1 MHEFR
6 MQWPYCQSSGTN
18 FPPRVFPLNFDSRV
32 PIFLNIFEPV
42 RSETKGAEFIK
53 VVIYEDRVRGAI
65 LIYKEDCELLEVIE
79 NGVGDL

>member
-1 MHEFR
+1 M
-6 MQWPYCQSSGTN
+6 Y
-18 FPPRVFPLNFDSRV
+18 
-32 PIFLNIFEPV
+32 IFEPV
-42 RSETKGAEFIK
+42 RLETKGAEFIK